1 MIDLSKG
8 PVHISSGPSSNP
20 NSMCLTL
27 ISKTLENGGKV
38 IWMAR
43 RLTDSRKLSDILGHL
58 RGVDMDRMIVIEFDD
73 KLEENSQNIK
83 KIIPSLKK
91 KDLLIVEDWCANYG
105 RVKSKDVNLMKE
117 LTEINKDIQIV
128 ITSSSYEDASGE
140 KKGLDGWMARG
151 EKLLKSRYRTVWMT
165 KIQDQFQKVIIT
177 DGEEQKIVNLTQ
189 NGFRNN

>member
-1 MIDLSKG
+1 
-8 PVHISSGPSSNP
+8 
-20 NSMCLTL
+20 
-27 ISKTLENGGKV
+27 
-38 IWMAR
+38 
-43 RLTDSRKLSDILGHL
+43 
-58 RGVDMDRMIVIEFDD
+58 MDRMIVIEFDD